1 MESYTI
7 SFPIPITNLVPSGLS
22 MIFFSLDPKLFSMQE
37 LSKLPWIWGKA
48 WIGTKV

>member
-1 MESYTI
+1 MESYGI

-22 MIFFSLDPKLFSMQE
+22 MLFFPLDPLLFSMQE
-37 LSKLPWIWGKA
+37 FSKLPILGKA